1 MRRQIPA
8 GLIPRL
14 EAAAILPLLLLVY
27 GRGDAGWLLFA
38 ALFLVPDLSA
48 AGYLAGPRRG
58 AVGYNLGHTWVGPAE
73 LGAFGIAAGWPGA
86 VTAALIWGSH
96 IAFDRILGYG
106 LKPIPAAAPT

>member
-1 MRRQIPA
+1 MPKESRP
-8 GLIPRL
+8 GVVPRL

-58 AVGYNLGHTWVGPAE
+58 AIGYNLGHALVGPAA

-86 VTAALIWGSH
+86 ITAAVIWGSH